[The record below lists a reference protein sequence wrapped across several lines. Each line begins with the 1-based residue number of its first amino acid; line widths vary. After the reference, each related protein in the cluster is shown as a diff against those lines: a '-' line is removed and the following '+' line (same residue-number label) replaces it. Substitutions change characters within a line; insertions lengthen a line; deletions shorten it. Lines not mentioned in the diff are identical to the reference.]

1 MKNSG
6 WIKVHRKIFENWVWD
21 DKPFSKGQAWI
32 DLLLLANHQKEKFP
46 YKDKII
52 ISERGSIYRSV
63 LWLADRWGW
72 GREKTR
78 RFLNQ
83 LEADGML
90 KINATTHQTT
100 ISIVNY
106 EVYQDMQPTE
116 QTTKNQQ
123 TDNQA
128 DNKSTHTRMKRIKE
142 CKEDN
147 KYNMCFERFWS
158 AYPRKKEKAKAY
170 KCYLTRLKDGF
181 SEDELLQAA
190 VNYAAECKKQGT
202 DERYIKLAA
211 TFIGANTPFVDWIEK
226 EGVKSGTLSESSFKL

>member
-1 MKNSG
+1 MNNSG
-6 WIKVHRKIFENWVWD
+6 WIKVHRKIFENWVWN

-32 DLLLLANHQKEKFP
+32 DLLLLANHQKEKLP
-46 YKDKII
+46 YKDEII
-52 ISERGSIYRSV
+52 ISERGTICRSV

-106 EVYQDMQPTE
+106 EVYQDIQPAN

-123 TDNQA
+123 VDNQS

-142 CKEDN
+142 CKEYN
-147 KYNMCFERFWS
+147 KYNVCFEQFWNV
-158 AYPRKKEKAKAY
+158 YPRKKEKAKAY
-170 KCYLTRLKDGF
+170 KCYLARLKDGF
-181 SEDELLQAA
+181 SEDELQQAA
-190 VNYAAECKKQGT
+190 VNYAAECKKQRT

-211 TFIGANTPFVDWIEK
+211 TFIGANTPFVDWIGK
-226 EGVKSGTLSESSFKL
+226 EGVKDGTQSGSSFRL